1 MDINNYKEVFLI
13 MLTVVKNSEG
23 EVVFQGYG
31 AFTIETIDIEKEF
44 ADFDYKKFI
53 EDIRKEQS
61 KIKKTK

>member
-1 MDINNYKEVFLI
+1 

-44 ADFDYKKFI
+44 ADFDYKNL
-53 EDIRKEQS
+53 S
-61 KIKKTK
+61 KYSQRTAG